1 MALMADLFSSSCF
14 SNSCFTELA
23 LAFDWMVARRGSIS
37 LSRSGRERRGG
48 EGRGRGEGERGGE
61 GKGRGRGREG
71 CYLAQRYLGLTLKQS
86 VWSQVGQSHEE
97 EEGEHLR
104 TQ

>member
-37 LSRSGRERRGG
+37 LSRSGREGRGG
-48 EGRGRGEGERGGE
+48 EGRGGEGRGGE
-61 GKGRGRGREG
+61 GGEVLFGSEVPRTYVEAERLVSSVTVARGGGR
-71 CYLAQRYLGLTLKQS
+71 
-86 VWSQVGQSHEE
+86 
-97 EEGEHLR
+97 
-104 TQ
+104 